1 MFETEINIP
10 RPKSFKPQII
20 PEYRLLDSMLSIN
33 FYENAL

>member
-20 PEYRLLDSMLSIN
+20 PEWLLDSMLSIN